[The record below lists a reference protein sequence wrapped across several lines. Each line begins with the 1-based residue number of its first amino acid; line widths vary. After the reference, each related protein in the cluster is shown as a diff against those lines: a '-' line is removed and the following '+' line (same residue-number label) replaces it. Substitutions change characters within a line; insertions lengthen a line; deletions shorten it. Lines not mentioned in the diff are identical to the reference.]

1 MHRKIHITASGFTTR
16 EIPMN
21 WFLGFICSTSA
32 WVTQVKVTCHFNH
45 AKCPFYQSQIANF
58 RTWFQHKDQ
67 SSCKVE
73 HDIKVANFYEEN
85 TARHTQGRK
94 RRLRSTASRTRG
106 GKVASFL
113 AAYTAKSS
121 LCQSKTWISINGGS
135 AGIQWPRHFWA
146 WGVGK
151 VVN

>member
-1 MHRKIHITASGFTTR
+1 MHRKIHITTNGFTTR

-106 GKVASFL
+106 GRVASFF
-113 AAYTAKSS
+113 S
-121 LCQSKTWISINGGS
+121 CIHSKVFPLSVQNLNF
-135 AGIQWPRHFWA
+135 HK
-146 WGVGK
+146 WGVCWYSVTQTFLGLRGG
-151 VVN
+151 